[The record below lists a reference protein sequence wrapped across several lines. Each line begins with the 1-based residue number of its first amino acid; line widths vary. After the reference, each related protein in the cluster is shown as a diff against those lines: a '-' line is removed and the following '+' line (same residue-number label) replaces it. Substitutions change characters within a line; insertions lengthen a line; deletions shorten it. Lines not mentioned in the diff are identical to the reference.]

1 MVMQKMFDFFDAI
14 QIIIDMNQDRNV
26 TIDLNNELITVES
39 MVNLDYSCQPVV
51 GQDDRAI
58 THIGKNIGWIV

>member
-1 MVMQKMFDFFDAI
+1 MQKMFDFFDAI

-39 MVNLDYSCQPVV
+39 MVNLDYSCQPVF

-58 THIGKNIGWIV
+58 THIGKNIGWVT